1 MNKQM
6 SESLI
11 TGVLLAVVGGFLDAY
26 TYITRDHVFANAQ
39 TGNMV
44 LFGTNLS
51 QGQFLTALTYVFPIL
66 AFFLGVLIAE
76 IIKGKYKP
84 YTKFHW
90 RLIVITIEIV
100 LLTSVAFIPEKGNIV
115 ANILVSFV
123 CAMQVETFRK
133 VQGNPYA
140 TTMCTGNLRSATENL
155 YHYTETRDHK
165 FLNKSLHYLI
175 IIGIFIVGAILGTV
189 LSHYFWY
196 KAILLCP
203 IILGVVFLL
212 IHFNALGRVSPD
224 KCLK

>member
-100 LLTSVAFIPEKGNIV
+100 LLTSVAFIPEKGNII
-115 ANILVSFV
+115 ANVLVSFV

-133 VQGNPYA
+133 VHGNPYA
-140 TTMCTGNLRSATENL
+140 TTMCTGNLRSATESF
-155 YHYTETRDHK
+155 YHYTETHDQK
-165 FLNKSLHYLI
+165 FLNKSFHYLI
-175 IIGIFIVGAILGTV
+175 IIAIFIVGAILGSI

-203 IILGVVFLL
+203 IILGGVFLL
-212 IHFNALGRVSPD
+212 IHFNALGRPEKG